1 MTPESKPTRP
11 SKDFIIAL
19 VIFAVALSVRL
30 IYLFQISDSLTFLSP
45 TIDSGT
51 YDSAARRL
59 ITDGV
64 MEEPFF
70 WQSFFYPFF
79 LSRFYYF
86 AGHSIIAARLFGII
100 LGSVTC
106 VLVYFL
112 GKLLSSRT
120 TGAIAALIVAFYGPL
135 VFFEAELLATGWAA
149 FWSVVLILLL
159 LKAARPRTTRPL
171 YLLTGLCA
179 GLAVITRA
187 SFIPFVIASGIWL
200 IWKIRRGAPGYKAAL
215 AKISL
220 FVCTAVIIPA
230 LVAGI
235 SYLERGTFTA
245 LPGSGSVNL
254 YIGNNPDTE
263 HTLTLR
269 PGRQWDQITALPYIH
284 GIEDESKHPAFFTQQ
299 FLHYVGTDPGDYL
312 KGLLYKT
319 IQFAS
324 SREIPRNLDVYLNRK
339 FSSLLSVLT
348 FKAGRFGFPFGLLL
362 PLAIVG
368 LVLNARRIPAPV
380 FLFLILYPLSI
391 ILIFVCA
398 RYRTPVIPILAVPA
412 ALGIQKA
419 AQFLLQRRFAALC
432 SLSLVV
438 LVIAVASSLA
448 GPFGPEKFNYEAE
461 MYYLAAFAP
470 YEDDDFEKADELLS
484 KAIELKGD
492 YADAYILRGTIYSEA
507 DQPRLAVDYLSKAI
521 ELAPDFYYGR
531 YRLAENLIKLD
542 QPDLAAEQLRIALAD
557 SQRQNNH
564 FMSARIRSLLDR
576 ISDPNAPQN

>member
-1 MTPESKPTRP
+1 VTPEPKPTRP
-11 SKDFIIAL
+11 SKDLIIAL
-19 VIFAVALSVRL
+19 VIFAAALSVRL
-30 IYLFQISDSLTFLSP
+30 IYLFQISDTLTFLSP

-51 YDSAARRL
+51 YHSAARRL

-86 AGHSIIAARLFGII
+86 AGPSIVAAKLFGIA
-100 LGSVTC
+100 LGAVTC

-112 GKLLSSRT
+112 GKLLSDRT
-120 TGAIAALIVAFYGPL
+120 TGAIAAMIVAFYGPL

-149 FWSVVLILLL
+149 FWSAVLVLLS
-159 LKAARPRTTRPL
+159 LKAAKPRTTRPL

-187 SFIPFVIASGIWL
+187 FFIPFVAASGIWL
-200 IWKIRRGAPGYKAAL
+200 IWKIWRGGPSYKAAL

-220 FVCTAVIIPA
+220 FVCAAVIIPV

-245 LPGSGSVNL
+245 LPTSGPVNL
-254 YIGNNPDTE
+254 YIGNNPNTE

-269 PGRQWDQITALPYIH
+269 PGRQWSQITALPYAH
-284 GIEDESKHPAFFTQQ
+284 GIEDESKHPAFFMQQ
-299 FLHYVGTDPGDYL
+299 FLHYVKTDPGDYL

-319 IQFAS
+319 IQFTG
-324 SREIPRNLDVYLNRK
+324 SREIPRNFDVYLNRES
-339 FSSLLSVLT
+339 SSLLSVLT

-368 LVLNARRIPAPV
+368 LALNTKRIPAPV
-380 FLFLILYPLSI
+380 FLFLILYPLAV
-391 ILIFVCA
+391 ILVFVCA

-419 AQFLLQRRFAALC
+419 AQFLRQRRFTALC
-432 SLSLVV
+432 LLISVII
-438 LVIAVASSLA
+438 VIAAASSLA

-470 YEDDDFEKADELLS
+470 YKNKDYEKADELLS
-484 KAIELKGD
+484 KAIELQPD

-507 DQPRLAVDYLSKAI
+507 DQPKLAVEYLSKAI

-557 SQRQNNH
+557 SQRQHNH
-564 FMSARIRSLLDR
+564 FMSARIRSLSNR
-576 ISDPNAPQN
+576 VSDPNALRN